1 MILVTG
7 GAGVIGSRLVKG
19 LADAG
24 HRVRVLTLPGDPYV
38 SRLDGLDVEI
48 AYGDVSDAST
58 LEGVFDGVDTVF
70 HLAAIL
76 LNDNPEIFARVNAG
90 GTRNLVEASTK
101 AGVGHFIFC
110 SSISVTYPYTT
121 PYNASKREGE
131 RIVKE
136 QGAMKW
142 TIVRPTL
149 AYNENGGEEYAMFID
164 FLKKYPVGIFVGR
177 GRALKNPVHVD
188 DLMKGFLAI
197 PGNPAAYGKTYPF
210 CGSEPISLW
219 EMGRLALEREG
230 IRKPFLPL
238 PVWLCRIAALL
249 MAVVMKR
256 APFSQHVIA
265 GLTLDATPD
274 WSEAK
279 ADLGYDPVGFR
290 EGLARLPKP

>member
-101 AGVGHFIFC
+101 AGVQHFIFC

-149 AYNENGGEEYAMFID
+149 AYNENGGEEYAMFVD

-197 PGNPAAYGKTYPF
+197 PGNPN
-210 CGSEPISLW
+210 
-219 EMGRLALEREG
+219 
-230 IRKPFLPL
+230 
-238 PVWLCRIAALL
+238 
-249 MAVVMKR
+249 
-256 APFSQHVIA
+256 APFKWAYPPICMIPLRACFARRFPVSP
-265 GLTLDATPD
+265 ATDLLAASTPF
-274 WSEAK
+274 SAK
-279 ADLGYDPVGFR
+279 LNFIRTFSKSWATSSVPCLLGS
-290 EGLARLPKP
+290 

>member
-1 MILVTG
+1 M
-7 GAGVIGSRLVKG
+7 IGSRLVKG

-76 LNDNPEIFARVNAG
+76 LNDNPAIFARVNAG

-101 AGVGHFIFC
+101 AGVQHFIFC

-164 FLKKYPVGIFVGR
+164 FLKKYPVGSEVTGAVTSIADFGAFVKLEDGIEGLIYNSELSDQR
-177 GRALKNPVHVD
+177 VENASEVVKEGQEVTTLITKVDPLEQKISLSIRALTDKEQREALKKVAVQQATSQKTTFG
-188 DLMKGFLAI
+188 DLLA
-197 PGNPAAYGKTYPF
+197 GKLTEQ
-210 CGSEPISLW
+210 SEDG
-219 EMGRLALEREG
+219 EE
-230 IRKPFLPL
+230 
-238 PVWLCRIAALL
+238 
-249 MAVVMKR
+249 
-256 APFSQHVIA
+256 
-265 GLTLDATPD
+265 
-274 WSEAK
+274 
-279 ADLGYDPVGFR
+279 
-290 EGLARLPKP
+290 